1 MAAWMAEEGGLAAF
15 GEALRREREERG
27 VTVETICSSTKVP
40 VRHIRALEAGE
51 LRELPG
57 GVFRRSFVRS
67 YLGVLGLEE
76 DPWMKR
82 FEQTCQESG
91 LGEPADAEWAEFAE
105 NVRNSRGLARRRRGL
120 RWVRRAALLAS
131 LALAGW
137 CGWRLATHRSLFPK
151 GVAGARLKSLVDN
164 APSR

>member
-1 MAAWMAEEGGLAAF
+1 LAAF
-15 GEALRREREERG
+15 GEELRREREQRG
-27 VTVETICSSTKVP
+27 VAVETICNATKVP

-82 FEQTCQESG
+82 FEQSCQESG
-91 LGEPADAEWAEFAE
+91 LGEPAEGEWAAFAE
-105 NVRNSRGLARRRRGL
+105 NVRNSRGLGRRRRGW
-120 RWVRRAALLAS
+120 RWVGRAALLGS

-137 CGWRLATHRSLFPK
+137 CGWRLATHRGVFPR
-151 GVAGARLKSLVDN
+151 GVVRTRLKSWVDN